1 MATEELWRLSAAD
14 MQRRFRDGSLTPV
27 TVAQGGT
34 VAAGSVVNKN
44 TEPGTLTVARARQAS
59 IGNWQRPKKK

>member
-1 MATEELWRLSAAD
+1 MICKLKTVTAAAAFGLAS
-14 MQRRFRDGSLTPV
+14 MLA
-27 TVAQGGT
+27 VANAAEPPEGGT